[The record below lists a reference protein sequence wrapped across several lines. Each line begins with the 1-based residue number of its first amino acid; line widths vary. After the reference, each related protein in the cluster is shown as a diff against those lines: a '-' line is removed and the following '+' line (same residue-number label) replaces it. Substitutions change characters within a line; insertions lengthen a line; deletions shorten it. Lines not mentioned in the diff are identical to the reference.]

1 MSVKQLSLMCL
12 VWPDDKPDEHGVE
25 VEIDNDKTV
34 AALREFIREKHPHR
48 LYDVTARDLVLWKCS
63 GLPDDNLEQTLKTIQ
78 FDGSDTRLVRLTE
91 AQQRIS
97 QIFGDEDLS
106 KEPIH
111 ILAEVPDRGG
121 CQCPCCLML
130 KGLKLS
136 QIRKRAMK
144 LAHWRR
150 ICVRHVLIL

>member
-91 AQQRIS
+91 AQQQIS
-97 QIFGDEDLS
+97 QFF
-106 KEPIH
+106 
-111 ILAEVPDRGG
+111 
-121 CQCPCCLML
+121 
-130 KGLKLS
+130 
-136 QIRKRAMK
+136 
-144 LAHWRR
+144 WR
-150 ICVRHVLIL
+150 